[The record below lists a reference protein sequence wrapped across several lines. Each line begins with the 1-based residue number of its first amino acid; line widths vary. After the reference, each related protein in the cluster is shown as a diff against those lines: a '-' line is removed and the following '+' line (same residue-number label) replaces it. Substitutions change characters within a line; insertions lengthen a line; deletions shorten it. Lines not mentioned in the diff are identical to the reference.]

1 MRPSRRLPVTAAG
14 RFALTVTASAFAL
27 LAQAPA
33 DPEPA
38 GWFAGDP
45 HVHCDCGVAGGLTVT
60 PEQVFAAMNTNHLAV
75 VSLLADMGN
84 GEVRD
89 AARDLPKINDKDLPL
104 STPRQ
109 ILHWDAEW
117 HFDPRGVTFEQ
128 KAIGGHLILLG
139 LQHGERSFSEY
150 TYPLIQRAKQQKAVV
165 GYAHMQYLKN
175 DIPQDLDC
183 CAPLEYPVETALGT
197 INFVAEDVN
206 GGEGTIQ
213 GYYRLLNCGFRPGL
227 GAATDFPCN
236 AHQPIGTQLTY
247 VRTADGKLSYRGW
260 IDGIAAGRT
269 VISRNAH
276 HEFLDLHVNGKAAP
290 GDEIALRGK
299 GRVEVDA
306 RWSAAIPLSGRIEIV
321 RNGVVVASRDASAA
335 PGVPTALHAAL
346 DFSESGWI
354 CARRVDAKGHQ
365 VHTGAV
371 YISIGGAPVRAS
383 SADADFFVQFIDN
396 LIRHTS
402 PGGDWNSFFVH
413 DLNAAQ
419 ARYRQARAI
428 YVHIAAEARERGH

>member
-1 MRPSRRLPVTAAG
+1 VKTVVRLAI
-14 RFALTVTASAFAL
+14 TVAASAFTL
-27 LAQAPA
+27 LAQAPTGR
-33 DPEPA
+33 EPP

-60 PEQVFAAMNTNHLAV
+60 PEQVFAAMSTNHLAV

-89 AARDLPKINDKDLPL
+89 AARDLPKISGKDLPL

-150 TYPLIQRAKQQKAVV
+150 TYPLIQLAKQQGAVV

-183 CAPLEYPVETALGT
+183 CAPLEYPVEIALGT
-197 INFVAEDVN
+197 VNFLAEDVN

-236 AHQPIGTQLTY
+236 AHQPPGTQLTY

-276 HEFLDLHVNGKAAP
+276 REFLDLKVNRKAAP
-290 GDEIALRGK
+290 GDEISLSGK
-299 GRVEVDA
+299 GRVQVDA
-306 RWSAAIPLSGRIEIV
+306 RWSAALPLSGRIEIV
-321 RNGVVVASRDASAA
+321 RNGVVVASRNAFAASGSS
-335 PGVPTALHAAL
+335 PSLHADL

-354 CARRVDAKGHQ
+354 CARRVDANGHQ

-371 YISIGGAPVRAS
+371 YISIGSAPVRAS

-413 DLNAAQ
+413 DLDAAQ
-419 ARYRQARAI
+419 TRYREARAV

>member
-1 MRPSRRLPVTAAG
+1 MTTGCRL
-14 RFALTVTASAFAL
+14 ALTVAASALAL
-27 LAQAPA
+27 LAQAPTG
-33 DPEPA
+33 PEPA

-45 HVHCDCGVAGGLTVT
+45 HVHCDCGVAAGLTVT
-60 PEQVFAAMNTNHLAV
+60 PEQVFAAMSTNHLAV

-89 AARDLPKINDKDLPL
+89 AARDLPKINGKDHPL
-104 STPRQ
+104 STSNQ

-139 LQHGERSFSEY
+139 LQHGERTFSEY
-150 TYPLIQRAKQQKAVV
+150 TYPLIQRAKQQGAVV

-183 CAPLEYPVETALGT
+183 CAPLEYPVETALGA
-197 INFVAEDVN
+197 IDFVSEDVY
-206 GGEGTIQ
+206 GGGDSAIQ
-213 GYYRLLNCGFRPGL
+213 AYYRLLNCGFRPGL
-227 GAATDFPCN
+227 AASTDFPCN
-236 AHQPIGTQLTY
+236 LNVPIGAHLTY

-276 HEFLDLHVNGKAAP
+276 REFVDLKVNGKAAP
-290 GDEIALRGK
+290 GDEISLNGK
-299 GRVEVDA
+299 GRVQVDA
-306 RWSAAIPLSGRIEIV
+306 RWSAALPLSGRIEIV
-321 RNGVVVASRDASAA
+321 RNGVVVASRNASAA
-335 PGVPTALHAAL
+335 PGSSPAIHADL

-354 CARRVDAKGHQ
+354 CARRVDANGHQ

-371 YISIGGAPVRAS
+371 YISIGGAPIRAS

-413 DLNAAQ
+413 DLDAAQ
-419 ARYRQARAI
+419 TRYRQARAV
-428 YVHIAAEARERGH
+428 YVRIAAEARERGH